1 MSKLVALYNA
11 CIVKPIE
18 AEEETYGNIIV
29 PDMGKETNDFWRSS
43 FCWRW

>member
-11 CIVKPIE
+11 VIVKPIE

-29 PDMGKETNDFWRSS
+29 PRYGERNKYFW
-43 FCWRW
+43 